1 VAAHV
6 SMRTLAPAESA
17 AGAAPS
23 RSEGRRRAE
32 DDGESNPGGCKLQ
45 VRGLRKTY
53 GDIVALHGADLEL
66 RDGEFLTLLGPSGS
80 GKTTLLLAIAGLN
93 EPDSGEIHIDGRL
106 ATYLPPFKR
115 DLGMVFQNYA
125 LFPHMTIFD
134 NIAFPLK
141 MRRRPAGD
149 IAAAVA
155 HVLDIVQL
163 PGLADRYPRQLS
175 GGQQQRIALA
185 RALVYEP
192 SVILMDEP
200 LGALDKKLRDRLQL
214 EIKQLHRE
222 LGIAVLY
229 VTHDQEEALVMSDRI
244 CLMRDGRIEQLG
256 TPEDLYFRPRT
267 VFAADFLGESNL
279 LAGRFLSHDNGLAEV
294 ELDDGTRLTGT
305 SEVRLEAGR
314 RVRVM
319 VRPEALRML
328 RDGETADNELRAVLR
343 DVVMSGGTT
352 LHLFGTPG
360 GVELAAR
367 RLTEGLGEAR
377 RPGDAVRLGFS
388 STHAIIIPES

>member
-1 VAAHV
+1 
-6 SMRTLAPAESA
+6 MAPADSPG
-17 AGAAPS
+17 GATTGQS
-23 RSEGRRRAE
+23 IETS
-32 DDGESNPGGCKLQ
+32 GCKLQ

-53 GDIVALHGADLEL
+53 ADIVALHGADLEL

-93 EPDSGEIHIDGRL
+93 EPDSGEIRIDGKL

-125 LFPHMTIFD
+125 LFPHMTIYD

-141 MRRRPAGD
+141 MRRRS
-149 IAAAVA
+149 AADTDTAVRR
-155 HVLDIVQL
+155 VLDIVQL
-163 PGLADRYPRQLS
+163 PDLADRYPRQLS

-192 SVILMDEP
+192 SVVLMDEP

-214 EIKQLHRE
+214 EIKQLHRQ

-256 TPEDLYFRPRT
+256 TPDDLYFRPKT

-279 LAGRFLSHDNGLAEV
+279 LAGRVISHDHGFAKV
-294 ELDDGTRLTGT
+294 ELDDGTPLIGT
-305 SEVRLEAGR
+305 SEIRLEPGQ

-319 VRPEALRML
+319 VRPEALRIL
-328 RDGETADNELRAVLR
+328 RDDEPADNQLSAILR
-343 DVVMSGGTT
+343 DMVMTGGTT
-352 LHLFGTPG
+352 LHFFRTPG
-360 GVELAAR
+360 GVELSAR
-367 RLTEGLGEAR
+367 RLTDGRGEAR
-377 RPGDAVRLGFS
+377 RPGDPARLGFTS
-388 STHAIIIPES
+388 AQAIIIPET

>member
-1 VAAHV
+1 
-6 SMRTLAPAESA
+6 MAPADSP
-17 AGAAPS
+17 AGATPG
-23 RSEGRRRAE
+23 RSNE
-32 DDGESNPGGCKLQ
+32 PPGCKLE

-93 EPDSGEIHIDGRL
+93 EPDSGEIRIDGKL

-125 LFPHMTIFD
+125 LFPHMTIYD

-141 MRRRPAGD
+141 MRRWS
-149 IAAAVA
+149 AADTATAVRR
-155 HVLDIVQL
+155 VLEIVQL
-163 PGLADRYPRQLS
+163 PDLADRYPRQLS

-192 SVILMDEP
+192 SVVLMDEP

-214 EIKQLHRE
+214 EIKQLHRQ

-256 TPEDLYFRPRT
+256 TPDDLYFRPRT

-279 LAGRFLSHDNGLAEV
+279 LAGRFIGHDAGLAKI
-294 ELDDGTRLTGT
+294 ELDDGTTLIGS
-305 SEVRLEAGR
+305 SEVRLEPGQ

-319 VRPEALRML
+319 VRPEALRIL
-328 RDGETADNELRAVLR
+328 RHDELADNQLSAVLR
-343 DVVMSGGTT
+343 DVVMTGGTT
-352 LHLFGTPG
+352 LHLFKTPG
-360 GVELAAR
+360 GVELSAR
-367 RLTEGLGEAR
+367 RLTGGRGEAR
-377 RPGDAVRLGFS
+377 RPGDPAQLGFAS
-388 STHAIIIPES
+388 AQAIIIPEV

>member
-1 VAAHV
+1 VAADV
-6 SMRTLAPAESA
+6 SMSPTAPAVSA
-17 AGAAPS
+17 AGATSGRSASNDPS
-23 RSEGRRRAE
+23 GY
-32 DDGESNPGGCKLQ
+32 KLQ

-53 GDIVALHGADLEL
+53 GDFVALEGADLDL

-93 EPDSGEIHIDGRL
+93 EPDSGDIRIDGKL
-106 ATYLPPFKR
+106 ATYLPPYKR

-125 LFPHMTIFD
+125 LFPHMTIYD

-141 MRRRPAGD
+141 MRRWPAAKS
-149 IAAAVA
+149 AAAVRR
-155 HVLDIVQL
+155 VLDIVQL
-163 PGLADRYPRQLS
+163 PELAERYPRQLS

-222 LGIAVLY
+222 LDIAVLY

-244 CLMRDGRIEQLG
+244 CLMRDGQIEQLG
-256 TPEDLYFRPRT
+256 TPDDLYFRPRT
-267 VFAADFLGESNL
+267 VFAGDFLGESNL
-279 LAGRFLSHDNGLAEV
+279 LAGRFVGYDNDIARV
-294 ELDDGTRLTGT
+294 ELDDGTPLIGT
-305 SEVRLEAGR
+305 TDARLEMGQ

-319 VRPEALRML
+319 VRPESMSILQ
-328 RDGETADNELRAVLR
+328 GEESADNQLQAVLR
-343 DVVMSGGTT
+343 DVVMSGSTT
-352 LHLFGTPG
+352 LHLFATPG
-360 GVELAAR
+360 GLELSVK
-367 RLTEGLGEAR
+367 RLTAIAGAAKHR
-377 RPGDAVRLGFS
+377 GDTARLGFS
-388 STHAIIIPES
+388 SIQAVVIPES

>member
-1 VAAHV
+1 
-6 SMRTLAPAESA
+6 MAPAGSA
-17 AGAAPS
+17 AGATPPQ
-23 RSEGRRRAE
+23 
-32 DDGESNPGGCKLQ
+32 SNGASGCKLQ

-53 GDIVALHGADLEL
+53 ADIVALHGADLDL

-93 EPDSGEIHIDGRL
+93 EPDGGEIRIDGKL

-125 LFPHMTIFD
+125 LFPHMTIYD

-141 MRRRPAGD
+141 MRRRSAAD
-149 IAAAVA
+149 TAAAVKR
-155 HVLDIVQL
+155 VLDIVQL
-163 PGLADRYPRQLS
+163 PDLAERYPRQLS

-192 SVILMDEP
+192 SVVLMDEP

-214 EIKQLHRE
+214 EIKQLHQE

-256 TPEDLYFRPRT
+256 TPDDLYFRPRT

-279 LAGRFLSHDNGLAEV
+279 LAGRVIGHVEGLAKV
-294 ELDDGTRLTGT
+294 ELDDGTALVGT
-305 SEVRLEAGR
+305 SAIGLDPGQ

-319 VRPEALRML
+319 VRPEALRIL
-328 RDGETADNELRAVLR
+328 RDDEAADNRLPAILR
-343 DVVMSGGTT
+343 DVVMTGGTT
-352 LHLFGTPG
+352 LHLFRTPG
-360 GVELAAR
+360 GVELSAR
-367 RLTEGLGEAR
+367 RLTDGRGEAR
-377 RPGDAVRLGFS
+377 RRGDLAQLGFS
-388 STHAIIIPES
+388 SAQAFVIPEV

>member
-1 VAAHV
+1 MV
-6 SMRTLAPAESA
+6 PAGSP
-17 AGAAPS
+17 AGATPS
-23 RSEGRRRAE
+23 PSTEITA
-32 DDGESNPGGCKLQ
+32 CKLQ

-53 GDIVALHGADLEL
+53 ADIVALHGADLDL
-66 RDGEFLTLLGPSGS
+66 GDGEFLTLLGPSGS

-93 EPDSGEIHIDGRL
+93 EPDGGEIRIDGKL

-125 LFPHMTIFD
+125 LFPHMTIYD

-141 MRRRPAGD
+141 MRRQSAAD
-149 IAAAVA
+149 TAAAVKR
-155 HVLDIVQL
+155 VLDIVQL
-163 PGLADRYPRQLS
+163 PDLADRYPRQLS

-192 SVILMDEP
+192 SVVLMDEP

-214 EIKQLHRE
+214 EIKQLHQE

-244 CLMRDGRIEQLG
+244 CLMRDGKIEQLG
-256 TPEDLYFRPRT
+256 TPDDLYFRPRT

-279 LAGRFLSHDNGLAEV
+279 LAGRYIGHGNGDAKV
-294 ELDDGTRLTGT
+294 ELDDGTALVGT
-305 SEVRLEAGR
+305 SSIPLQPGQ

-319 VRPEALRML
+319 VRPEALRIL
-328 RDGETADNELRAVLR
+328 RDDEPADNRLSAILR

-352 LHLFGTPG
+352 LHLFKTPG
-360 GVELAAR
+360 GVELSAR
-367 RLTEGLGEAR
+367 RLTDGRGEPR
-377 RPGDAVRLGFS
+377 RRGDGAQLGFS
-388 STHAIIIPES
+388 AAQAFVIPEV

>member
-1 VAAHV
+1 MATA
-6 SMRTLAPAESA
+6 APADSA
-17 AGAAPS
+17 AGAAN
-23 RSEGRRRAE
+23 
-32 DDGESNPGGCKLQ
+32 DFDGCKLL

-53 GDIVALHGADLEL
+53 GAIVALHGADLEL

-93 EPDSGEIHIDGRL
+93 EPDSGEIRIDGKL

-141 MRRRPAGD
+141 MRRWPAAD
-149 IAAAVA
+149 IAVAVKR
-155 HVLDIVQL
+155 VLDIVQL
-163 PGLADRYPRQLS
+163 PELADRHPRQLS

-222 LGIAVLY
+222 LHIAVLY

-279 LAGRFLSHDNGLAEV
+279 LAGRFLSHDAATARV
-294 ELDDGTRLTGT
+294 ELDDGTPLIGT
-305 SEVRLEAGR
+305 AEARLEAGQ

-319 VRPEALRML
+319 VRPEALRIL
-328 RDGETADNELRAVLR
+328 KGEEAADNQLTAVPR

-352 LHLFGTPG
+352 LHLFATPG
-360 GVELAAR
+360 GLELSAR
-367 RLTEGLGEAR
+367 RLTDGLGKAM
-377 RPGDAVRLGFS
+377 RPGDTVRLGFS
-388 STHAIIIPES
+388 STRAVIIPES

>member
-1 VAAHV
+1 MA
-6 SMRTLAPAESA
+6 LAPADSA
-17 AGAAPS
+17 AGATPAQ
-23 RSEGRRRAE
+23 
-32 DDGESNPGGCKLQ
+32 SNGSSGCKLQ

-53 GDIVALHGADLEL
+53 ADIVALHGADLDL

-93 EPDSGEIHIDGRL
+93 EPDGGEIRIDGKL

-125 LFPHMTIFD
+125 LFPHMTIYD

-141 MRRRPAGD
+141 MRRRSAAD
-149 IAAAVA
+149 TAAAVKR
-155 HVLDIVQL
+155 VLDIVQL
-163 PGLADRYPRQLS
+163 PDLADRYPRQLS

-192 SVILMDEP
+192 SVVLMDEP

-214 EIKQLHRE
+214 EIKQLHQE

-244 CLMRDGRIEQLG
+244 CLMRDGKIEQLG
-256 TPEDLYFRPRT
+256 TPDDLYFRPRT

-279 LAGRFLSHDNGLAEV
+279 LAGRVIGHDEGLAKV
-294 ELDDGTRLTGT
+294 ELDDGTSLVGT
-305 SEVRLEAGR
+305 SAIRLEPGQ

-319 VRPEALRML
+319 VRPEALRIL
-328 RDGETADNELRAVLR
+328 RDDEAADNRLPAILR
-343 DVVMSGGTT
+343 DAVMTGGTT
-352 LHLFGTPG
+352 LHLFRTPG
-360 GVELAAR
+360 GVELSAR
-367 RLTEGLGEAR
+367 RLTDGRGEPR
-377 RPGDAVRLGFS
+377 RRGDRAQLGFS
-388 STHAIIIPES
+388 SAQAFVIPEV